1 MRLAGHPFTT
11 PAFMLAN
18 FADLCGFARNP
29 FDKFVSRKGAELR
42 KDAKVQ
48 GSVQSIHTP
57 VQEFTSL
64 TPRFSLR

>member
-1 MRLAGHPFTT
+1 
-11 PAFMLAN
+11 MLAN